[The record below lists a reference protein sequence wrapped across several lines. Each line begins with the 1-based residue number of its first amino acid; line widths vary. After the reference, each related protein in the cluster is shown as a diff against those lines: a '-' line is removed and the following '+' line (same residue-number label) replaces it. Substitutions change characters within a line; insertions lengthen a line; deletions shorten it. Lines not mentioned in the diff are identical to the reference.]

1 MREGAAAERGAWL
14 ELWREA
20 SGFRALLGD
29 LARPDGEGVVTGVPG
44 GLLAFLVAGLR
55 RFAGAPVLVVTPG
68 FREALDLA
76 EDLAAWLPADEV
88 FYFPPLEVVPYHV
101 MARSHDLAGPRLRCL
116 AWLAGGGAGV
126 VVAPAAALPRA
137 LSPREAFA
145 ARVATL
151 RRGERAVVEE
161 VAAVLAAGGYERAD
175 RVEMPGQM
183 ARRGGIVDAFPP
195 GQEEPVRLEFF
206 GDAIESIRRFDPVTQ
221 RSLEEVEEAV
231 VWPAREA
238 VPPVTLPGDGDG
250 AWEGVRRA
258 VRREAAAQAERLAGA
273 GRSKEAKELLAR
285 IEEQLAAWQP
295 AVAELYLPFL
305 HGAAGLAG
313 PAAAGERA
321 GSGEWDTW
329 REEGP
334 RPTLLSD
341 YFPSPPLVVEVD
353 RARTREALLGAE
365 LDWSQRAGAL
375 LEAGRLLPTQ
385 IRLQATA
392 GEVLAGLER
401 CRRVA
406 VSPLGESVPGGEV
419 GTLHDLGGRSVTGFR
434 GQWPLFLAE
443 VREWLEQGYRCAVTV
458 ADERRRERMAASLR
472 EAGFPVDGEP
482 PAPGRVTVP
491 AGPWRRGFVAPYL
504 RLALVTEEEVFGQRA
519 ARPAGRRP
527 PRGAEPVTALGDLKA
542 GDFVV
547 HLHHGVGQFLGIQTM
562 EVQGVARDYLLIRY
576 AGADRLYVPV
586 EQIHLIQK
594 YAGGEGVEPR
604 LHRLGGRQ
612 WEHARRKVRAALRQL
627 AAELLRL
634 EEARRSL
641 PGHAFSPDTVWQREF
656 EEAFPYEETPDQA
669 RATEEI
675 KRDMEAPRPMDR
687 ILVGDVGFG
696 KTEVAMRA
704 AFKAVM
710 DGKQVAVLVPT
721 TVLAQQHYL
730 TFRERFAGFPV
741 RVAMLTRFQAAREQ
755 EEVVTGLRRGDVDV
769 VVGTHRLLGGDVA
782 FRDLGL
788 LIVDEEHRFGVAHK
802 ETLKRL
808 RATVDVL
815 AMTATPIPRTLHLA
829 LSGLRDMSVIRTPPE
844 SRFPVETYVTEYD
857 QHLAG
862 EAIRRE
868 LARGGQVFYVH
879 NRIGTIGRSLER
891 IRAAV
896 PEARVAVAHGR
907 LPDEELEAVMMGF
920 LQGEH
925 DVLLCTSII
934 ESGLDIPNAN
944 TLVVEDSDRFGL
956 AQLYQL
962 RGRVGRSNR
971 VAYAYFT
978 YRRGKTLTEA
988 AQKRLEAIREFT
1000 ELGSGFRIALRD
1012 LEIRGA
1018 GNVLGPEQHGHIAAV
1033 GFDLYHQMLED
1044 ALREARGERRAPA
1057 TEPVVELACDAYLP
1071 ASYVADAR
1079 SKMEVYRRLGAA
1091 RSEAEVAEVEEALR
1105 DRFGPLPPE
1114 ARSLLALARVR
1125 VRAARLGVLAVAEQ
1139 RGLLQVTFAGY
1150 LQELF
1155 RGAEELRRAYGGRLQ
1170 VLRSPRPVLRL
1181 RLSPDR
1187 PLGARTG
1194 GDGEEAVGG
1203 SALAAAEEL
1212 LAAVERSPAFAAWL
1226 AAGGEGAAALHKS
1239 GAAAQNSP

>member
-1 MREGAAAERGAWL
+1 MADRRAWL
-14 ELWREA
+14 DLWRGA

-29 LARPDGEGVVTGVPG
+29 LQGGRGQAAVTGAPG
-44 GLLAFLVAGLR
+44 GVLPFLLAGLR
-55 RFAGAPVLVVTPG
+55 HFLARSLLVVTPG

-76 EDLAAWLPADEV
+76 EDLAAWLPPEETL
-88 FYFPPLEVVPYHV
+88 YFPPLEVVPYHLV
-101 MARSHDLAGPRLRCL
+101 ARSHDLAAPRLRCL
-116 AWLAGGGAGV
+116 ARLAGGGAGV
-126 VVAPAAALPRA
+126 VVAPAASLLRF

-145 ARVATL
+145 ARLATL
-151 RRGERAVVEE
+151 RRGGWKAVEE
-161 VAAVLAAGGYERAD
+161 LVGLLADGGYERAD
-175 RVEMPGQM
+175 RVERPGQM
-183 ARRGGIVDAFPP
+183 SRRGGIVDAFPP
-195 GQEEPVRLEFF
+195 GQEEPVRIEFF
-206 GDAIESIRRFDPVTQ
+206 GEEIESLRRFDPLTQ
-221 RSLEEVEEAV
+221 RSLEEMEEAV
-231 VWPAREA
+231 LWPAREA
-238 VPPVTLPGDGDG
+238 VPPASWGAGADGP
-250 AWEGVRRA
+250 WERFREE
-258 VRREAAAQAERLAGA
+258 VRREAEAQARRLAAA
-273 GRSKEAKELLAR
+273 GRRQEARELTVR
-285 IEEQLAAWQP
+285 IEEHLSAWEPAA
-295 AVAELYLPFL
+295 AELYLPFL
-305 HGAAGLAG
+305 HGFAAPAG
-313 PAAAGERA
+313 GGVPAAAQGDA
-321 GSGEWDTW
+321 GSGLAEAAF
-329 REEGP
+329 P
-334 RPTLLSD
+334 LALLPD
-341 YFPSPPLVVEVD
+341 YFPAPPVVVEVD
-353 RARTREALLGAE
+353 PGRIREALAGAE
-365 LDWSQRAGAL
+365 GDWAQRAAAL

-385 IRLQATA
+385 VRLQATA
-392 GEVLAGLER
+392 GEVLARLAA
-401 CRRVA
+401 CQRVT
-406 VSPLGESVPGGEV
+406 VSTLGGPGPETG
-419 GTLHDLGGRSVTGFR
+419 GAAWHDLGGRSVTGFR

-443 VREWLEQGYRCAVTV
+443 VRGWLEQGYGCAVAV
-458 ADERRRERMAASLR
+458 ADGRRRERLLTSLR
-472 EAGFPVDGEP
+472 EAGLTTDGEP
-482 PAPGRVTVP
+482 PPAGRVAVP
-491 AGPWRRGFVAPYL
+491 VGPWRRGFVAPYL
-504 RLALVTEEEVFGQRA
+504 RLALVTEEEVFGQRT

-527 PRGAEPVTALGDLKA
+527 HRGAEPLAVVGDLKA

-547 HLHHGVGQFLGIQTM
+547 HLQHGVGQFLGIQTM
-562 EVQGVARDYLLIRY
+562 EVQGVQRDYLLIRY

-594 YAGGEGVEPR
+594 YTGGEGIEPR

-612 WEHARRKVRAALRQL
+612 WEQAKRRVRTALRAL
-627 AAELLRL
+627 AAELLQV

-675 KRDMEAPRPMDR
+675 KRDMESPRPMDR

-721 TVLAQQHYL
+721 TVLAQQHHL

-741 RVAMLTRFQAAREQ
+741 RVAMLTRFQGEREQ
-755 EEVVTGLRRGDVDV
+755 EEVITGLRRGDVDV

-802 ETLKRL
+802 EALKRL

-815 AMTATPIPRTLHLA
+815 AMTATPIPRTLHMA
-829 LSGLRDMSVIRTPPE
+829 LSGLRDMSVIQTPPE
-844 SRFPVETYVTEYD
+844 NRFPVETYVTEYD
-857 QHLAG
+857 QHLVA

-962 RGRVGRSNR
+962 RGRVGRSHR

-978 YRRGKTLTEA
+978 YRRGKVLSEA

-1057 TEPVVELACDAYLP
+1057 TEPSVELACDAYLP

-1091 RSEAEVAEVEEALR
+1091 RSEAEVAEVEASLR
-1105 DRFGPLPPE
+1105 DRFGPLPAE
-1114 ARSLLALARVR
+1114 ARSLLALARIR
-1125 VRAARLGVLAVAEQ
+1125 VKAARMGVLGVSEQ
-1139 RGLLQVTFAGY
+1139 RGTVQVVFAGY
-1150 LQELF
+1150 LQTIL
-1155 RGAEELRRAYGGRLQ
+1155 GSAEELRRSYGGRLQ

-1187 PLGARTG
+1187 PVGARRA
-1194 GDGEEAVGG
+1194 GEEEAACERAPAAV
-1203 SALAAAEEL
+1203 EEL
-1212 LAAVERSPAFAAWL
+1212 LTAVETLPAVAAWL
-1226 AAGGEGAAALHKS
+1226 AAEGGRGPALHKS
-1239 GAAAQNSP
+1239 GAAAQTSP